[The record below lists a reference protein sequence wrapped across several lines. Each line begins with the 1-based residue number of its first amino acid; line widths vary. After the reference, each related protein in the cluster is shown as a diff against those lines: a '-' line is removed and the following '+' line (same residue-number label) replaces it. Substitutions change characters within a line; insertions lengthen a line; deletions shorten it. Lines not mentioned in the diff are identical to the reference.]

1 MSRITPDGF
10 VKVHVVDTIALA
22 TLVPTQVEI
31 DAGDE
36 VTNFITPAGID
47 LPEEGTDA
55 DSSDLGS
62 ARDKTVPAT
71 VGGPLSGE
79 YYRDDGTA
87 GGLDT
92 AWLTQARL
100 TNTHLVVARFGG
112 TGTDNAI
119 QVGDTVEVYKVRV
132 SQRSNNRIVRGEVLR
147 FTANYALSEDPNLT
161 AVVL

>member
-10 VKVHVVDTIALA
+10 TKVHVVDTIAA
-22 TLVPTQVEI
+22 STLIPTQVEI

-36 VTNFITPAGID
+36 VTDFITPAGID

-55 DSSDLGS
+55 DSSDIGS
-62 ARDKTVPAT
+62 ARDKSVPAT
-71 VGGPLSGE
+71 VGGVLTGE
-79 YYRDDGTA
+79 FYRDDGTA

-92 AWLTQARL
+92 AWTTQARL

-132 SQRSNNRIVRGEVLR
+132 SQRSNNRITRGEVLR
-147 FTANYALSEDPNLT
+147 FTATYSLSDDPNLA
-161 AVVL
+161 AVVT